1 MQASMP
7 VITVDGPSGS
17 GKGTVCRLLAEKL
30 NWDVLDSGA
39 IYRVLSLAALHH
51 QIALDNEEALVP
63 LAANLDVQF
72 LIDPVTKNGRVIL
85 EGEDVT
91 TTIRNEDVGA
101 AASKVAALP
110 RVREALLRRQR
121 AFRTE
126 AGLIADG
133 RDMGTVIFPEAEI
146 KLYLTASAEER
157 ANRRFLELN
166 GRGLD
171 VTLSGLLED
180 IKARDERDMNRAVA
194 PLVPASDAIT
204 IDTSEL
210 NAEQVFATVMEILED
225 AVRTGKLEKSRL
237 T

>member
-1 MQASMP
+1 MPALLMP

-30 NWDVLDSGA
+30 GWDVLDSGA

-72 LIDPVTKNGRVIL
+72 LIDSDTNAGKIIL

-91 TTIRNEDVGA
+91 TTIRNEEVGA

-126 AGLIADG
+126 NGLIADG
-133 RDMGTVIFPEAEI
+133 RDMGTVVFPDAPLKIF
-146 KLYLTASAEER
+146 LTASAEER
-157 ANRRFLELN
+157 ARRRFVELN
-166 GRGLD
+166 ERGLD
-171 VTLSGLLED
+171 VTLSGLLQD
-180 IKARDERDMNRAVA
+180 IQARDDRDMNRAVA
-194 PLVPASDAIT
+194 PLVPAEDAIEL
-204 IDTSEL
+204 DTSEL
-210 NAEQVFATVMEILED
+210 NAQQVFDKVITLLDLSISE
-225 AVRTGKLEKSRL
+225 GKLPKRS
-237 T
+237 

>member
-1 MQASMP
+1 MQALLMP

-30 NWDVLDSGA
+30 GWDVLDSGA

-72 LIDPVTKNGRVIL
+72 LVDSQTNAGKVIL

-91 TTIRNEDVGA
+91 TTIRNEEVGS

-121 AFRTE
+121 AFRSE
-126 AGLIADG
+126 NGLIADG
-133 RDMGTVIFPEAEI
+133 RDMGTVVFQDAPLKI
-146 KLYLTASAEER
+146 YLTASAQER
-157 ANRRFLELN
+157 ARRRFVELN
-166 GRGLD
+166 TRGLD
-171 VTLSGLLED
+171 VTLSGLLQD
-180 IKARDERDMNRAVA
+180 IQDRDERDMNRAVA
-194 PLVPASDAIT
+194 PLVPAEDAIEL
-204 IDTSEL
+204 DTSEL
-210 NAEQVFATVMEILED
+210 NAQQVFDKVITLVDIAISQ
-225 AVRTGKLEKSRL
+225 GKLPKRS
-237 T
+237 